1 MLALFFGNYLQEF
14 YLQEYLIHQF
24 FFCSYNF
31 DISQITLRLYYPRLN
46 QPTKRVKPLLSFRIA
61 MSGAREIF
69 FFSRQ
74 RYSLA
79 RNELVTNT
87 LPCISRP
94 F

>member
-1 MLALFFGNYLQEF
+1 MLALFFGTGILFTRIFNSSV
-14 YLQEYLIHQF
+14 